1 MTRRTLTPVAK
12 KRIAHHRHWRAPEG
26 EPLCLENR
34 KVVLLSTGKP
44 PEYDHIHPLAIGG
57 SNDDDNFQPMTPEA
71 HAAKSRQDGQARRMI
86 RHVTG
91 ANKERPKRRWAK
103 GRKFGIPGLRKKLNG
118 RVERRSVADRL
129 AAPKPEAIP

>member
-12 KRIAHHRHWRAPEG
+12 KRIAIHRHWRAPESG
-26 EPLCLENR
+26 MLCLENR
-34 KVVLLSTGKP
+34 KVVFLATGKQ
-44 PEYDHIHPLAIGG
+44 PEWDHIHPLAIGG

-71 HAAKSRQDGQARRMI
+71 HEAKSRQDGQVRRMI

-103 GRKFGIPGLRKKLNG
+103 GRKFGIQGLRKKLDG
-118 RVERRSVADRL
+118 SVV
-129 AAPKPEAIP
+129 KV